1 MAEMGHGYGSE
12 CHLLRFLGR
21 HREWFNNSVCAKIG
35 ADTVEWT
42 DFHFDR
48 NKRWMDGER
57 KGLDFL
63 LPNDPV
69 LTDWVGFWP
78 SRGNAPNWDAVG
90 DATFQGRHEWLL
102 VEAKAHIGEL
112 RSNCQA
118 REDGLSTI
126 TKALEHAKKALG
138 VSTDRDWLRGYYQFA
153 NRLTIL
159 NFLRENGVAARLL
172 FIYFVGDNFDRASA
186 YKAECPQDEAGW
198 TAALSAEAQWLGLD
212 RTHPLSNYVHKL
224 FVPVVVD

>member
-1 MAEMGHGYGSE
+1 MAEMGDGYGSE

-21 HREWFNNSVCAKIG
+21 HRKWFNEAVCAEIG
-35 ADTVEWT
+35 ADTVGWI

-48 NKRWMDGER
+48 TKRWMDSER

-63 LPNDPV
+63 PDAHPA
-69 LTDWVGFWP
+69 LTGWASFWP

-102 VEAKAHIGEL
+102 VEAKAHIREL
-112 RSNCQA
+112 VSDCQA
-118 REDGLSTI
+118 REVSLSTI
-126 TKALEHAKKALG
+126 TRALEQTKKALG
-138 VSTDRDWLRGYYQFA
+138 VSTDRDWLQRYYQFA

-159 NFLRENGVAARLL
+159 NFLHENGVAARLL
-172 FIYFVGDNFDRASA
+172 FVYFVGDNFDRASA
-186 YKAECPQDEAGW
+186 YKAECPQDEVGW
-198 TAALSAEAQWLGLD
+198 AAALSVQAQWLGLD
-212 RTHPLSNYVHKL
+212 RAHPLSNYVHKL